1 MPNDLDLLK
10 AARLILEGKK
20 PEKKDKK
27 DDDIE
32 IDVKTKDGKVTK
44 LHTKDGDGDGK
55 VMDGT
60 KAEQKVPSKDKK
72 KDDSKSDDG
81 SSDDKTSS
89 KKSDDSNESGD
100 DSKPKKK
107 GDSPVKDDSNDDGAE
122 EKEVPDDS
130 SDDDSKSDDEDSDD
144 SDDELDKSKDG
155 DGSDQKSDSEK
166 EDEVDGSEKTKI
178 NLKPK
183 IKDEEPGEMPV
194 SENTL
199 SLYAELQHLRD
210 LAERYEG
217 VYVGMCADA
226 VYRAR
231 ANAISMLES
240 QVHESFLQD
249 IVVYLDQGFS
259 VVSEKYGEGECIP
272 GEFFVNEDLSV
283 DASVMFEHGV
293 EDVKVDITEISKDL
307 VKRYAKRAAGEL
319 AAHSFFDGAYSQK
332 GSDVSKNQEKIH
344 RDTRRKSL
352 NRERGVKKA
361 IDRLSEE
368 EVNEKHIGFKKLEK
382 KLSHEKGVYNP
393 AGLAAAIGRKKY
405 GAKKFK
411 QMSEENNDPLAESF
425 AQAGTNAL
433 QIAKHHEA
441 MQAHHEEMAAH
452 HENDENY
459 GLAKNHDMAAHLHSQ
474 AADSYRDAAR
484 AFRSGADDRGDYHL
498 NKASRHAD
506 SAEQHEDEHNIRPS
520 AS

>member
-1 MPNDLDLLK
+1 MPDLDLLK
-10 AARLILEGKK
+10 AALLILEGKK

-55 VMDGT
+55 VLDGS

-81 SSDDKTSS
+81 DSDKASS
-89 KKSDDSNESGD
+89 KKSDDSDESGN

-107 GDSPVKDDSNDDGAE
+107 SDSPVKDDSNDDGAE

-130 SDDDSKSDDEDSDD
+130 SDDDSKSDDEDSDDSKD

-194 SENTL
+194 SEEQKKLVENIERAKTAYFTGDVS
-199 SLYAELQHLRD
+199 SLTGRAIVQANERRALQLEHDLAISVFNSNEWIVEHDELGIGQILEAKTSDTSFIAELT
-210 LAERYEG
+210 
-217 VYVGMCADA
+217 
-226 VYRAR
+226 
-231 ANAISMLES
+231 
-240 QVHESFLQD
+240 
-249 IVVYLDQGFS
+249 
-259 VVSEKYGEGECIP
+259 
-272 GEFFVNEDLSV
+272 
-283 DASVMFEHGV
+283 VMFEDTV
-293 EDVKVDITEISKDL
+293 ALVQYDLQEIS
-307 VKRYAKRAAGEL
+307 AKVL
-319 AAHSFFDGAYSQK
+319 D
-332 GSDVSKNQEKIH
+332 
-344 RDTRRKSL
+344 
-352 NRERGVKKA
+352 
-361 IDRLSEE
+361 
-368 EVNEKHIGFKKLEK
+368 EKHIGFKKLEK

-411 QMSEENNDPLAESF
+411 QMSEEIDVNEASVKKIDRYLDKADLDYAHRLYTNPSDEDLPAWKRKQKNRTKGMNLAIDKLGGGHRPRVFAKEDVSEAF

-433 QIAKHHEA
+433 QIAKHHES
-441 MQAHHEEMAAH
+441 MQAHHEEMTAH

-459 GLAKNHDMAAHLHSQ
+459 GLAKKHDMAAHLHGR
-474 AADSYRDAAR
+474 AADSYREAAR
-484 AFRSGADDRGDYHL
+484 AFRLGADDRGDYHL
-498 NKASRHAD
+498 DNAERHAN
-506 SAEQHEDEHNIRPS
+506 SADQHEAEHNIRPS